1 MAQYHQTGNRDKIL
15 FVNSFTPAQDR
26 AVAKYRELT
35 GAHVSSVIIFDHKTP
50 VPDWLKPSDNH
61 TLLTVD
67 FADTDALQSTLKPY
81 ADDILTAT
89 FLADRNSSYFRKVI
103 PLIPNC
109 VLPTE
114 TSLKWTT
121 EKIRMRSLLRNYD
134 KSIAPNFTVAHDS
147 TPETIEKI
155 EKRVGY
161 PLVVK
166 PSGLTASLLVS
177 ICYHREELEKV
188 LKQTFKKM
196 DQIYK
201 SKKGLGEPKIL
212 VEGFMEGT
220 MYSIDAYVNARGV
233 IYFAPLVYVKTGREV
248 GFDDFFGY
256 MRVTPTQLNVPHTE
270 EAQEAATKGI
280 KALGMRSTTCHIEL
294 MRTETGWKVI
304 ELGPRMGGFRHEMYE
319 LSFGI
324 DHSLNDLLIRNS
336 RKPVLPKK
344 VKGYSAL
351 MQFYAKQEG
360 KLEKIQGLFK
370 IEAVESFK
378 RVKVRKEPG
387 DKCTFAKYGGDP
399 VLDVML
405 FNPVRSNLLADIRRI
420 EQALNIVVS
429 SKGLELAK
437 PTA

>member
-1 MAQYHQTGNRDKIL
+1 MVLYHQTSNRDKIL
-15 FVNSFTPAQDR
+15 FVNSFTQAQSK
-26 AVAKYRELT
+26 AVEKFSKIVGEPIKSL
-35 GAHVSSVIIFDHKTP
+35 VLLDHKKT
-50 VPDWLKPSDNH
+50 VPDWIKEAKDVI
-61 TLLTVD
+61 LLSVD
-67 FADTDALQSTLKPY
+67 FGDTEALQKCLKPY

-89 FLADRNSSYFRKVI
+89 FLADGNAPNLRKVI

-121 EKIRMRSLLRNYD
+121 EKIQMRSLLRNYD
-134 KSIAPNFTVAHDS
+134 KSIAPNFMVVHDA
-147 TPETIEKI
+147 TAETINKL
-155 EKRVGY
+155 EKRVSY

-166 PSGLTASLLVS
+166 PSGLAASLLVS

-188 LKQTFKKM
+188 LSQTFKKM
-196 DQIYK
+196 DQLYK
-201 SKKGLGEPKIL
+201 LKKGRGVPAVLAE
-212 VEGFMEGT
+212 EFMEGD

-256 MRVTPTQLNVPHTE
+256 MRMTPTQLNVPHTE

-294 MRTETGWKVI
+294 MRTENGWKVI
-304 ELGPRMGGFRHEMYE
+304 ELGPRIGGNRHDMYE

-324 DHSLNDLLIRNS
+324 DHSLNDLLIRTS

-344 VKGYSAL
+344 VKGYTAV
-351 MQFYAKQEG
+351 MEFYAKEEG
-360 KLEKIQGLFK
+360 KLERIQGLFK
-370 IEAVESFK
+370 IEALDSIQ
-378 RVKVRKEPG
+378 RVKVLKEPG

-399 VLDVML
+399 VLRVVL
-405 FNPVRSNLLADIRRI
+405 FNAVRSNLLADIRRL
-420 EQALNIVVS
+420 EQFLNIVT
-429 SKGLELAK
+429 KKA
-437 PTA
+437 